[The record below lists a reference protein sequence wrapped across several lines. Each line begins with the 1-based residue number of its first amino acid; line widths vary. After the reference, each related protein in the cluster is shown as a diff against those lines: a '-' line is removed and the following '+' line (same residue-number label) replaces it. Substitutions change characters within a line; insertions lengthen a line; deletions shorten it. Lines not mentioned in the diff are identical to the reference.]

1 MTFVQYLRILRRQWF
16 VVLFLAL
23 LATCG
28 AAAYTERQAPV
39 FESSTQLFVSA
50 GGTQTDINE
59 LQTGSTFT
67 QQRVK
72 SYADVVTSPSVA
84 EAVITSLGLTYTPQ
98 ELASRITVTNPLDT
112 VLLDISV
119 RDGDPARAAAIA
131 NGVAREFPKFVAL
144 LETPAGRVAS
154 PVKVSVTQEAAVP
167 AAPVSPKLPLNLALG
182 LLVGLGLG
190 VAAGVLR
197 DQLNTTVAGPGD
209 LEAMSGG
216 VPLGVVPFDSDT
228 KSSPLVTADRFSGR
242 AEAFRT
248 LRTNLQYADVDN
260 PPRLIV
266 LTSALPSE
274 GKTTTA
280 CNLALTLAFSGAR
293 VILVDG
299 DLRKPTVGTLLGID
313 SGAGLTDVLAGQHAL
328 EDVVVGFQRGTLA
341 VLPSGPM
348 PPNPSELLGSQHM
361 AALLESLAEDYDI
374 VVIDAPP
381 LLPVTDAAVLSAL
394 ADGAL
399 LVVRHGK
406 TRRDEADRA
415 LQALAAVNAKLLGT
429 VLNFAP
435 KPRRR
440 NGSGGYGYGGYGG
453 RPEAGARVTTPEP
466 ATRTGVRQR
475 AVSPGGDL
483 TPTVPPQAAGPDPA
497 RAAGTADGHLAR
509 MLGTPPA
516 GAAGTAGSASLA
528 ERTDAAAVARFDED
542 VPWSQVAPDP
552 RTATR
557 GGLRRRVISRSR
569 G

>member
-16 VVLFLAL
+16 VVLLLAL
-23 LATCG
+23 VATCG
-28 AAAYTERQAPV
+28 AAAYTKRQAPV

-50 GGTQTDINE
+50 GGTQTDISE

-84 EAVITSLGLTYTPQ
+84 EAVITSLGLTYSPQ

-119 RDGDPARAAAIA
+119 RDGDPVRAAAIA
-131 NGVAREFPKFVAL
+131 NAVAREFPKLVAL
-144 LETPAGRVAS
+144 LETPTGKATS

-167 AAPVSPKLPLNLALG
+167 EVPVAPRLPLNLALG

-190 VAAGVLR
+190 VAAAVLR
-197 DQLNTTVAGPGD
+197 DQLDTTVEGSGD
-209 LEAMSGG
+209 LEALSGS

-228 KSSPLVTADRFSGR
+228 KTSPLVTADHFSGR

-248 LRTNLQYADVDN
+248 LRTNLQFADVDN

-266 LTSALPSE
+266 MTSALPNE

-280 CNLALTLAFSGAR
+280 CNLALTLALSGAR

-299 DLRKPTVGTLLGID
+299 DLRKPMAGTLLGID
-313 SGAGLTDVLAGQHAL
+313 SGAGLTNVLAGQHAL
-328 EDVVVGFQRGTLA
+328 EDVVVGVQRDMLA
-341 VLPSGPM
+341 VLPSGPT

-361 AALLESLAEDYDI
+361 ADLLGTLAEDYDV

-399 LVVRHGK
+399 VVVRNGK
-406 TRRDEADRA
+406 TRRDEAERA
-415 LQALAAVNAKLLGT
+415 LKALTSVNAKLIGT
-429 VLNFAP
+429 VLNCAP
-435 KPRRR
+435 KGKR
-440 NGSGGYGYGGYGG
+440 NGSNGYGYGYGTRREDANVQVPPSPALRGASRSG
-453 RPEAGARVTTPEP
+453 RSTGPVPAVTRVDVTDEAVTPPLPKTAGTTVVPAPAKPAEPPVDAPPPRLPAPTPAPAP
-466 ATRTGVRQR
+466 AT
-475 AVSPGGDL
+475 AP
-483 TPTVPPQAAGPDPA
+483 AAE
-497 RAAGTADGHLAR
+497 L
-509 MLGTPPA
+509 
-516 GAAGTAGSASLA
+516 
-528 ERTDAAAVARFDED
+528 
-542 VPWSQVAPDP
+542 PWSQVIPDKP
-552 RTATR
+552 EAARNGR
-557 GGLRRRVISRSR
+557 LRRRVISRAR
-569 G
+569 T

>member
-16 VVLFLAL
+16 VVLLLAL

-50 GGTQTDINE
+50 GGTQTDISE

-84 EAVITSLGLTYTPQ
+84 EAVITSLGLTDTPQ
-98 ELASRITVTNPLDT
+98 ELASRIAVTNPLDT

-131 NGVAREFPKFVAL
+131 NAVAREFPKFVAL

-167 AAPVSPKLPLNLALG
+167 TAPVSPRLPLNLALG

-190 VAAGVLR
+190 VGAAVLR
-197 DQLNTTVAGPGD
+197 DQLNTTVGGAGD

-228 KSSPLVTADRFSGR
+228 KSSPLVTADHFGAR

-248 LRTNLQYADVDN
+248 LRTNLQFADVDN

-266 LTSALPSE
+266 MTSALPSE

-280 CNLALTLAFSGAR
+280 CNLALTLALSGAR
-293 VILVDG
+293 VVLVDG
-299 DLRKPTVGTLLGID
+299 DLRKPAVGTLLGID
-313 SGAGLTDVLAGQHAL
+313 SGAGLTNVLAGQHAL
-328 EDVVVGFQRGTLA
+328 ADVILSVQRGTLA
-341 VLPSGPM
+341 VLPSGPT

-361 AALLESLAEDYDI
+361 ASLLETLAEQYDV

-406 TRRDEADRA
+406 TRRDEAERA
-415 LQALAAVNAKLLGT
+415 LKALAAVNAKLLGT
-429 VLNFAP
+429 VLNCAP

-440 NGSGGYGYGGYGG
+440 NGSGGYGYGYGGYGD
-453 RPEAGARVTTPEP
+453 RPAELPTPVTPVTREPAVRVTPRS
-466 ATRTGVRQR
+466 RTV
-475 AVSPGGDL
+475 VPGGEL
-483 TPTVPPQAAGPDPA
+483 TPSTPSADATDATDAGD
-497 RAAGTADGHLAR
+497 ADGSLAR
-509 MLGTPPA
+509 MLGSLPPSPGVPA
-516 GAAGTAGSASLA
+516 PAPAPMDDL
-528 ERTDAAAVARFDED
+528 
-542 VPWSQVAPDP
+542 PWSQVVPDP
-552 RTATR
+552 GAQAR
-557 GGLRRRVISRSR
+557 GGLRRRVISRAR